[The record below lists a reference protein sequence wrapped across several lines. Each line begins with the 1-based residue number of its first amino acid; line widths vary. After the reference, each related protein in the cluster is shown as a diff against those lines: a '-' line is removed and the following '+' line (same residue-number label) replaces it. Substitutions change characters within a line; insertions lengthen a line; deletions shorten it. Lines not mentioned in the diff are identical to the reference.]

1 MRKLFVLAGIVA
13 GLVVLGAP
21 PGLTQSSDDLNNLRK
36 EVETL
41 KEGQKAIQS
50 DLQEIKNLLRS
61 RPTAAA
67 PAAPAP
73 AAEVTLSVD
82 GAPVKGDKTAK
93 VTLVDF
99 TDYQ

>member
-50 DLQEIKNLLRS
+50 DLQEIKNLLRA
-61 RPTAAA
+61 RPPEAQA
-67 PAAPAP
+67 PTQEA
-73 AAEVTLSVD
+73 VVSVD
-82 GAPVKGDKTAK
+82 GAPFKGSKTAK
-93 VTLVDF
+93 VTLVEF

>member
-36 EVETL
+36 EVEAL

-61 RPTAAA
+61 RPTAGA
-67 PAAPAP
+67 PAAAP

-82 GAPVKGDKTAK
+82 GAPVKGDKAAK